1 MTRAPIKMKTMMTMI
16 RMMMM
21 MLWMVFPAFEL
32 LESSKTTP
40 SENDTGFNLFKPQ
53 R

>member
-1 MTRAPIKMKTMMTMI
+1 MTRAPIKMMTM
-16 RMMMM
+16 RMMMR
-21 MLWMVFPAFEL
+21 MVFPAFEL